1 MTIKRQKKLLTGL
14 ILPLCLFSA
23 LGLSALE
30 TGKRIPE
37 FQDFSWVKGEPQMIY
52 KSHGDIKLIAIAL
65 FDSDSPQTEGLF
77 RILNTVSGKY
87 RAEMLS
93 IAVSRDASPRIKQ
106 LLGTV
111 RNVNFPVASDVT
123 GKSIKAY
130 LENDPVLPKVL
141 LLDADGK
148 LLWEGQATELEDV
161 AQRVLSGKFDIK
173 TQKLIAAYRTEMH
186 AALRSGLGE
195 VVIKSSDKI
204 LALNPRDGIAI
215 RARLF
220 VYEQRSQMDEALK
233 FINSLIEK
241 DPDFAEFHLIRL
253 ELAIR
258 SGKFD
263 ELPKYLELTKSK
275 FQTKPDNLSRAVWMI
290 LEGVPYSYLPLKEL
304 LDVANIAYE
313 KTSNTEDKAI
323 AAATLARSWYASG
336 NLPNAIKFQQEAV
349 KLSVNTDFSA
359 EAARILNFY
368 QNAAALS
375 SQK

>member
-1 MTIKRQKKLLTGL
+1 MIIKRQKKLLTGL

-37 FQDFSWVKGEPQMIY
+37 FQDFSWVKGEPQQIY

-65 FDSDSPQTEGLF
+65 FDSDSPQTQGLF
-77 RILNTVSGKY
+77 RILNTLSDKY

-106 LLGTV
+106 LLESVKTV
-111 RNVNFPVASDVT
+111 KFPIASDVT
-123 GKSIKAY
+123 GKSFKTY
-130 LENDPVLPKVL
+130 VENDPVLPKIL

-148 LLWEGQATELEDV
+148 LLWEGQPTELEDV
-161 AQRVLSGKFDIK
+161 AQRVLGGKFDIK

-186 AALRSGLGE
+186 AALRSGLSE
-195 VVIKSSDKI
+195 VVIKCSDKI
-204 LALNPRDGIAI
+204 LALNLRDGIAI

-233 FINSLIEK
+233 FMNSLIEK
-241 DPDFAEFHLIRL
+241 DPDFAEFHLIRI
-253 ELAIR
+253 ELALR
-258 SGKFD
+258 SGKFED
-263 ELPKYLELTKSK
+263 LPKYLELTKTK

-323 AAATLARSWYASG
+323 ATATLARCWYASG

-359 EAARILNFY
+359 ETARILNFY
-368 QNAAALS
+368 QNAASLS
-375 SQK
+375 SQR